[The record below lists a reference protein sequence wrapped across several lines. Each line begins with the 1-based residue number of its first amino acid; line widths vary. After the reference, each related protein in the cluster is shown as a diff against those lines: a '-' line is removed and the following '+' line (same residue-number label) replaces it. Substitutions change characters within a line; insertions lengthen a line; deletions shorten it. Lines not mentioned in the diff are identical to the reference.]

1 MAPSPVKPGQS
12 FGELALG
19 IGSIAEGIG
28 NVIRGVKGMEPAP
41 MGMATRALSDY
52 FGQKQDTTLE
62 RILDRLFAETQAQF
76 DRKEREPSPEYRTQ
90 HTACLAPPQTSPRA
104 SSTVHFY
111 GAHVLPARLLSLILL
126 IQISPIWFSL
136 SAWVIFLPKTLR

>member
-1 MAPSPVKPGQS
+1 MADNYFNPFGSNVWTDGLNVDFGIGSSTPIEVPSYGRQVMAPSPTKPGQS

-62 RILDRLFAETQAQF
+62 RILDRLFAETQDKF
-76 DRKEREPSPEYRTQ
+76 TRKERPSSPEDQTQ
-90 HTACLAPPQTSPRA
+90 
-104 SSTVHFY
+104 
-111 GAHVLPARLLSLILL
+111 
-126 IQISPIWFSL
+126 L
-136 SAWVIFLPKTLR
+136 SA

>member
-1 MAPSPVKPGQS
+1 MADNYLNPFGVDAFSPNAPKLDLGIDFSGQFQGGFPEYGRQVMSPSPVKPGQS

-62 RILDRLFAETQAQF
+62 RILDRLFAETQDKFTRNERSSSESQAQ
-76 DRKEREPSPEYRTQ
+76 
-90 HTACLAPPQTSPRA
+90 
-104 SSTVHFY
+104 
-111 GAHVLPARLLSLILL
+111 PA
-126 IQISPIWFSL
+126 
-136 SAWVIFLPKTLR
+136 A

>member
-1 MAPSPVKPGQS
+1 MADNYLTPFGAGAFSPNAPKLDLGIDFSGQFQGGFPEYGRQVMAPSPVKPGQS

-62 RILDRLFAETQAQF
+62 RILDRLFAETQDKFTRNERSSSESQAQ
-76 DRKEREPSPEYRTQ
+76 
-90 HTACLAPPQTSPRA
+90 LAA
-104 SSTVHFY
+104 
-111 GAHVLPARLLSLILL
+111 
-126 IQISPIWFSL
+126 
-136 SAWVIFLPKTLR
+136 

>member
-1 MAPSPVKPGQS
+1 MADNYLNPFGSNVWTDGLNVDFGIGSSTPIEFPSYGRQVMAPSPTKPGQS

-52 FGQKQDTTLE
+52 FTQKQDTTLE
-62 RILDRLFAETQAQF
+62 RILDRLFADTQEKF
-76 DRKEREPSPEYRTQ
+76 TRKERP
-90 HTACLAPPQTSPRA
+90 
-104 SSTVHFY
+104 SSTE
-111 GAHVLPARLLSLILL
+111 GQTQP
-126 IQISPIWFSL
+126 
-136 SAWVIFLPKTLR
+136 SA

>member
-1 MAPSPVKPGQS
+1 MADNYLNPFGAGAFSRNAPQLDLGIDFSGQFQGGFPEYGRQVMAPSPVKPGQS

-62 RILDRLFAETQAQF
+62 RILDRLFADTQDKF
-76 DRKEREPSPEYRTQ
+76 TRKERPSSE
-90 HTACLAPPQTSPRA
+90 
-104 SSTVHFY
+104 SS
-111 GAHVLPARLLSLILL
+111 AQPA
-126 IQISPIWFSL
+126 
-136 SAWVIFLPKTLR
+136 A